1 MSGKQVKT
9 ERRGV
14 TRIEALRLNRMP
26 QSRWPLLTIRVLAG
40 IGLLVSAYLTV
51 LHIRAGASGVI
62 EAPFCGAGTVINCT
76 SVLGSAYARLF
87 AMPVAGWAA
96 ATYALTLLLSFL
108 GLPALLVLLC
118 GWSFAFSLYMAGLSL
133 FIIKQACL
141 FCMTLYAV
149 NTGLLISAIA
159 LARSRSLFTGQQAF
173 FGVVGYAVLIAGFG
187 WTQSQTAAIVTAET
201 APLPAPTPAA
211 VDEAFLKFYNSQ
223 KIVSLTGEERHSK
236 GSSQPLL
243 TVSEFVD
250 FRCPQCARARLT
262 FKQLMEGNPDT
273 IRLIF
278 RHYPLDSSCNP
289 SITQQVHS
297 GSCAASIAAECAG
310 EQSKF
315 WEYADLLFSDQK
327 EYTKAEFSGLAE
339 KLNLD
344 TGRFQACLDD
354 GRVKEYIRKDVE
366 EAERIGI
373 KATPTI
379 IINGHFI
386 EGLPTP
392 QKIASL
398 ITVERQR
405 VGKK

>member
-14 TRIEALRLNRMP
+14 TRIEALRSSRTTP
-26 QSRWPLLTIRVLAG
+26 PRWPLLTIRILAG
-40 IGLLVSAYLTV
+40 LGLVISAYLTI
-51 LHIRAGASGVI
+51 LHIQAGAGGVI
-62 EAPFCGAGTVINCT
+62 EAPFCGSGTVINCT
-76 SVLGSAYARLF
+76 SVLGSDYARLF
-87 AMPVAGWAA
+87 GLPVAGWAA

-118 GWSFAFSLYMAGLSL
+118 GWSFAFSLYMASLSL
-133 FIIKQACL
+133 FIMKQACL

-159 LARSRSLFTGQQAF
+159 LARSLSLFTGQQAF
-173 FGVVGYAVLIAGFG
+173 FSTIGYAVLIAGFG
-187 WTQSQTAAIVTAET
+187 WMQSQTTAAVTAET
-201 APLPAPTPAA
+201 APVPAPIPTA
-211 VDEAFLKFYNSQ
+211 VDEGFLKFYNSQ

-236 GSSQPLL
+236 GSAQPLL
-243 TVSEFVD
+243 TISEFVD

-262 FKQLMEGNPDT
+262 FKQLMEGNPND

-289 SITQQVHS
+289 SVSQQVHP

-327 EYTKAEFSGLAE
+327 EYTRAELSTLAE
-339 KLNLD
+339 NLNLD
-344 TGRFQACLDD
+344 VTRFQACLDD
-354 GRVKEYIRKDVE
+354 GKVKEHIRKDIE

-379 IINGHFI
+379 VINGHLI

-405 VGKK
+405 AGKK